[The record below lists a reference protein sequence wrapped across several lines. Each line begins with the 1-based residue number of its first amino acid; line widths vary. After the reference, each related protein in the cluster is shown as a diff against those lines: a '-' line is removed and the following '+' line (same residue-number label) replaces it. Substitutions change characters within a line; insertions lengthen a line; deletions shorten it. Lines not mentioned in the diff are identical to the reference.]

1 MRYNALHLIAITEV
15 SMETQLTVRLPGDLH
30 ERLARAAKRIG
41 LKRSDVARLAIQRYL
56 EEAEQV
62 ARPRP
67 YDLAKDLIGSL
78 DSRVGDIGAR
88 HREYLLARFRKR
100 G

>member
-1 MRYNALHLIAITEV
+1 
-15 SMETQLTVRLPGDLH
+15 METQLTVRLPGALH
-30 ERLARAAKRIG
+30 ERLARAAKRLG

-56 EEAEQV
+56 DEAE
-62 ARPRP
+62 AAPSPRA
-67 YDLAKDLIGSL
+67 YDLVKDLIGSL
-78 DSRVGDIGAR
+78 HSGVGDIGSR

>member
-1 MRYNALHLIAITEV
+1 
-15 SMETQLTVRLPGDLH
+15 MESQLTVRLPGGLH
-30 ERLARAAKRIG
+30 ERLARAAKRLG

-56 EEAEQV
+56 DEAEQA

-67 YDLAKDLIGSL
+67 YDLAKDLIGSVR
-78 DSRVGDIGAR
+78 SGVGDMGSR
-88 HREYLLARFRKR
+88 HREYLLARFRRR

>member
-1 MRYNALHLIAITEV
+1 
-15 SMETQLTVRLPGDLH
+15 MEAQLTVRLPGDLH
-30 ERLARAAKRIG
+30 QRLARAAKRLG

-56 EEAEQV
+56 DEAERGGQ
-62 ARPRP
+62 PRP
-67 YDLAKDLIGSL
+67 YDLVRDLVGSVASGVSDL
-78 DSRVGDIGAR
+78 GSR

>member
-1 MRYNALHLIAITEV
+1 MDA
-15 SMETQLTVRLPGDLH
+15 QLTVRLPGDLH
-30 ERLARAAKRIG
+30 ERLARVAKRLG

-56 EEAEQV
+56 EEAE
-62 ARPRP
+62 RGGPPRP
-67 YDLAKDLIGSL
+67 YDLVRDLVGSVASGVSDL
-78 DSRVGDIGAR
+78 GSR

>member
-1 MRYNALHLIAITEV
+1 
-15 SMETQLTVRLPGDLH
+15 METQLTIRLPGVLH

-56 EEAEQV
+56 DETE
-62 ARPRP
+62 RMSGPRP
-67 YDLAKDLIGSL
+67 YDQVKDLIGSL
-78 DSRVGDIGAR
+78 DSGVSDLGSR

>member
-1 MRYNALHLIAITEV
+1 
-15 SMETQLTVRLPGDLH
+15 METQLTVRLPAELH

-41 LKRSDVARLAIQRYL
+41 RKRSDVARLAIQRYL
-56 EEAEQV
+56 DEAELA

-67 YDLAKDLIGSL
+67 YDALKDLIGSL
-78 DSRVGDIGAR
+78 DSGVSDIGSR

>member
-1 MRYNALHLIAITEV
+1 
-15 SMETQLTVRLPGDLH
+15 METQLTVRLPGDMH
-30 ERLARAAKRIG
+30 ERLARAAKRLG

-56 EEAEQV
+56 DEV
-62 ARPRP
+62 DRARSPRP
-67 YDLAKDLIGSL
+67 YDLVQDLVGSL
-78 DSRVGDIGAR
+78 DSGVSDLGSR

>member
-1 MRYNALHLIAITEV
+1 
-15 SMETQLTVRLPGDLH
+15 MEAQLTVRLPGDLH
-30 ERLARAAKRIG
+30 ERLSRTAMRIG

-56 EEAEQV
+56 DEADQAV
-62 ARPRP
+62 GPRP

-78 DSRVGDIGAR
+78 RSGVGDIGSR
-88 HREYLLARFRKR
+88 HREYLLERFRKR